1 MLKYF
6 QVSLYNLALY
16 VLLGAGQLQAQIDI
30 NGLFIYMNLEDAKAI
45 LPSLKYTGDGNLF
58 MPTLYET
65 EEDGIHYTIKGMKTD
80 DGVISVISIIA
91 SRMGSVPLYNNEV
104 SVARGIIGKP
114 PKVVS
119 GPSEMLPLYTSV
131 WDLYPPFS
139 TKYSIT
145 YSMLNNK
152 LIYNL
157 GVDWGRM
164 AKSMDF
170 E

>member
-1 MLKYF
+1 MKYF
-6 QVSLYNLALY
+6 QILLYNLVLY
-16 VLLGAGQLQAQIDI
+16 GLLGTCQLQAQIDI
-30 NGLFIYMNLEDAKAI
+30 NGLFIFMNLEDAKAI
-45 LPSLKYTGDGNLF
+45 LPSLKYTGEGNLF
-58 MPTLYET
+58 MAKSYET
-65 EEDGIHYTIKGMKTD
+65 EEDGVHYTVEGMKTD

-91 SRMGSVPLYNNEV
+91 SRAGSVPLYNNEV
-104 SVARGIIGKP
+104 SGALRIIGKP

-119 GPSEMLPLYTSV
+119 GPSEMLPLYTSL
-131 WDLYPPFS
+131 WDLYPPL
-139 TKYSIT
+139 TAEYSIM

-164 AKSMDF
+164 SKSMGV